1 MKKTILIIICAFLT
15 LCVLTS
21 CGKTKSNNA
30 STSLNEIQ
38 SIVRQSQNDYGSGN
52 MKSAN
57 SQIDK
62 LIKISQDT
70 MYTENERLIS
80 KYCAIYIKAGFTLN
94 YLIKNDTDWVNS
106 QDLSEFN
113 ILHDSI
119 FKEIINGGVTNNEM
133 LDQYIDGLVNC
144 TNPIIKR
151 YKVLKGI

>member
-1 MKKTILIIICAFLT
+1 MKKTILIVMCAFLT
-15 LCVLTS
+15 LSVFTS
-21 CGKTKSNNA
+21 CGKTMSNNT
-30 STSLNEIQ
+30 STSLTEIQ
-38 SIVRQSQNDYGSGN
+38 DIVRQSQKDYESGN

-80 KYCAIYIKAGFTLN
+80 KYCAVYINSGFTLN

-113 ILHDSI
+113 ILYERM
-119 FKEIINGGVTNNEM
+119 FKEIINGGVTNNET
-133 LDQYIDGLVNC
+133 LDQYINGLVNC

-151 YKVLKGI
+151 YRELKGI